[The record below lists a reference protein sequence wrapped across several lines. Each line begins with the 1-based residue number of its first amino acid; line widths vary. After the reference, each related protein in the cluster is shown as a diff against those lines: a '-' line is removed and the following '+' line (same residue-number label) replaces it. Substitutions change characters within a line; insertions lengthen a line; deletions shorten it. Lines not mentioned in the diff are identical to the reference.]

1 MGLTSIP
8 LVLSLLAA
16 AVPTSKVPTSEVPAP
31 EAATMASEAFVV
43 WLQQSNLEELELGCI
58 DPAIGMANARR
69 QQIRDRLLVLHPAP
83 QSFDVVLANATALL
97 RCGSPDSAA
106 VVLQRTSPGS
116 PLERRQW
123 LLLRWRAAAA
133 GLDHREAALA
143 LRRLVGG
150 DLQALSELELEPGL
164 TGLDQLAAHE
174 AALGRRLLA
183 AELQLM
189 VPSPSPR
196 QLSRAAEW
204 LAPEAPERA
213 DDLLESALDQASTD
227 QAWGLAVELLQQ
239 QLRLQ
244 HAAGRDGDRPRQRL
258 ESLTAQ
264 LEDYY
269 SQWQLQGGGAEGP
282 LLRSPRTPGGHA
294 AVGDSSD
301 VSLP

>member
-8 LVLSLLAA
+8 LALSLLAA
-16 AVPTSKVPTSEVPAP
+16 AVPVP
-31 EAATMASEAFVV
+31 EAAPMASEAFAA
-43 WLQQSNLEELELGCI
+43 WLQQANREELELGCV

-69 QQIRDRLLVLHPAP
+69 QQIRDRLLELDPAP
-83 QSFDVVLANATALL
+83 QPFDVVLANATALL

-116 PLERRQW
+116 PQGRRQW

-133 GLDHREAALA
+133 ALDHRQAALA
-143 LRRLVGG
+143 LRRLVSG
-150 DLQALSELELEPGL
+150 DLRALAELELEPGL
-164 TGLDQLAAHE
+164 TGLDQLAEHE
-174 AALGRRLLA
+174 AALGRSLVA

-189 VPSPSPR
+189 VTSPSPR

-213 DDLLESALDQASTD
+213 DELLEAALDQAAAD
-227 QAWGLAVELLQQ
+227 QSWGLAVELLHQ

-244 HAAGRDGDRPRQRL
+244 RAAGGDGDRPRQRL

-264 LEDYY
+264 LEDHY
-269 SQWQLQGGGAEGP
+269 SQWQLRGGAGEEP
-282 LLRSPRTPGGHA
+282 LLRSPRLPGGHA
-294 AVGDSSD
+294 AVRDSSD

>member
-8 LVLSLLAA
+8 LALSLLAA
-16 AVPTSKVPTSEVPAP
+16 AVPAP
-31 EAATMASEAFVV
+31 KAAPIASEAFAA
-43 WLQQSNLEELELGCI
+43 WLQQANREELELGCV
-58 DPAIGMANARR
+58 DPAIGMADARR
-69 QQIRDRLLVLHPAP
+69 QQIRNRLLEIDPAP
-83 QSFDVVLANATALL
+83 QPFDVVLANATALL

-116 PLERRQW
+116 PQARRQW

-133 GLDHREAALA
+133 GLDHRQAALA
-143 LRRLVGG
+143 LRRLVRG

-164 TGLDQLAAHE
+164 TGLDQLAEHE
-174 AALGRRLLA
+174 AALGRSLIA

-189 VPSPSPR
+189 VPAPSPR

-204 LAPEAPERA
+204 LEV
-213 DDLLESALDQASTD
+213 ALDQAAAD

-244 HAAGRDGDRPRQRL
+244 RAAGRDGDGPRQRL

-264 LEDYY
+264 LEDHY
-269 SQWQLQGGGAEGP
+269 SQWQLGGGAGEEP
-282 LLRSPRTPGGHA
+282 LLRSPRLPGGHA
-294 AVGDSSD
+294 AVRDSSD
-301 VSLP
+301 VTLP

>member
-1 MGLTSIP
+1 
-8 LVLSLLAA
+8 
-16 AVPTSKVPTSEVPAP
+16 
-31 EAATMASEAFVV
+31 MASEAFAA
-43 WLQQSNLEELELGCI
+43 WLQHANRKELELGCV

-69 QQIRDRLLVLHPAP
+69 QQIRDRLLELDPAP
-83 QSFDVVLANATALL
+83 QPFDVVLANATALL

-116 PLERRQW
+116 PQGRRQW
-123 LLLRWRAAAA
+123 LLLRWRSAAAA
-133 GLDHREAALA
+133 LDHRQAALA
-143 LRRLVGG
+143 LRRLVSG
-150 DLQALSELELEPGL
+150 DLRALAELELEPGL
-164 TGLDQLAAHE
+164 TGLDQLAEHE
-174 AALGRRLLA
+174 AALGRSLVA

-213 DDLLESALDQASTD
+213 DELLEAALDQAAAD
-227 QAWGLAVELLQQ
+227 QSWGLAVELLHQ

-244 HAAGRDGDRPRQRL
+244 RAAGGDGDRPRQRL

-264 LEDYY
+264 LEDHY
-269 SQWQLQGGGAEGP
+269 SQWQLRDGAGEEP
-282 LLRSPRTPGGHA
+282 LLRSPRLPGGHA
-294 AVGDSSD
+294 AVRDSSD

>member
-1 MGLTSIP
+1 
-8 LVLSLLAA
+8 
-16 AVPTSKVPTSEVPAP
+16 
-31 EAATMASEAFVV
+31 MASEAFAA
-43 WLQQSNLEELELGCI
+43 WLQQANREELELGCV

-69 QQIRDRLLVLHPAP
+69 QQIRDRLLELDPAP
-83 QSFDVVLANATALL
+83 QPFDVVLANATALL

-116 PLERRQW
+116 PQGRRQW

-133 GLDHREAALA
+133 ALDHRQAALA
-143 LRRLVGG
+143 LRRLVSG
-150 DLQALSELELEPGL
+150 DLRALAELELEPGL
-164 TGLDQLAAHE
+164 TGLDQLAEHE
-174 AALGRRLLA
+174 AALGRSLVA

-204 LAPEAPERA
+204 LAPEAPDRA
-213 DDLLESALDQASTD
+213 DELLEAALDQAAAD
-227 QAWGLAVELLQQ
+227 QSWGLAVELLQQ

-244 HAAGRDGDRPRQRL
+244 RAAGGDGDRPRQRL

-264 LEDYY
+264 LEDHY
-269 SQWQLQGGGAEGP
+269 SQWQLRGGAGEEP
-282 LLRSPRTPGGHA
+282 LLRSPRLPGGHA
-294 AVGDSSD
+294 AVRDSSD

>member
-1 MGLTSIP
+1 
-8 LVLSLLAA
+8 
-16 AVPTSKVPTSEVPAP
+16 
-31 EAATMASEAFVV
+31 MASEAFAA
-43 WLQQSNLEELELGCI
+43 WLQHANRKELELGCV

-69 QQIRDRLLVLHPAP
+69 QQIRDRLLELDPAP
-83 QSFDVVLANATALL
+83 QPFDVVLANATALL

-116 PLERRQW
+116 PQGRRQW

-133 GLDHREAALA
+133 ALDHHQAALA
-143 LRRLVGG
+143 LRRLVRG
-150 DLQALSELELEPGL
+150 DLQALSQLELEPGL
-164 TGLDQLAAHE
+164 TGLDQLAEHE
-174 AALGRRLLA
+174 AALGRSLVA

-189 VPSPSPR
+189 VTSPSPR

-213 DDLLESALDQASTD
+213 DELLEAALDQAAAD
-227 QAWGLAVELLQQ
+227 QSWGLAVELLHQ

-244 HAAGRDGDRPRQRL
+244 RAAGGDGDRPRQRL

-264 LEDYY
+264 LEDHY
-269 SQWQLQGGGAEGP
+269 SQWQLRGGAGEEP
-282 LLRSPRTPGGHA
+282 LLRSPRLPGGHA
-294 AVGDSSD
+294 AVRDSSD

>member
-8 LVLSLLAA
+8 LALSLLAA
-16 AVPTSKVPTSEVPAP
+16 AVPVP
-31 EAATMASEAFVV
+31 EAAPMAPKSAPMASEAFAA
-43 WLQQSNLEELELGCI
+43 WLQQANREELELGCV
-58 DPAIGMANARR
+58 DPAIGMADARR
-69 QQIRDRLLVLHPAP
+69 QQIRNRLLELDPAP
-83 QSFDVVLANATALL
+83 QPFDVVLANATALL

-116 PLERRQW
+116 PQGRRRW

-133 GLDHREAALA
+133 GLDHRQAALA
-143 LRRLVGG
+143 LRRLVRG

-164 TGLDQLAAHE
+164 TGLDQLAEHE
-174 AALGRRLLA
+174 AALGRSLIA

-189 VPSPSPR
+189 VPAPSPR

-204 LAPEAPERA
+204 LAPEDPERA
-213 DDLLESALDQASTD
+213 DELLEAALDQAAAD

-244 HAAGRDGDRPRQRL
+244 RAAGRDGDGPRQRL
-258 ESLTAQ
+258 ERLTAQ
-264 LEDYY
+264 IEDHY
-269 SQWQLQGGGAEGP
+269 SQWQLGGGAGKP
-282 LLRSPRTPGGHA
+282 LLRSPRLPGGHA
-294 AVGDSSD
+294 AVRDSSD